1 MDSAIKISF
10 SAVTHIGTA
19 CTSNSDR
26 IFANGKFIYT
36 GAADHSQ
43 ISLEVN
49 DDKCLFALSENMED
63 DESGISLTSDLKKFH
78 QKAVTSSKDI
88 YVKLDE
94 LVQCVE
100 QSSNLIHSVSFGEND
115 FRDRKPSFAGILVDN
130 GNIAAVNLGNCRIYK
145 LEGDTFKLLVND
157 YKRAERLL
165 KMGIIS
171 KEQAEMLSGQ
181 QKASLE
187 EGKSTVKKSDV
198 NILKEDVTY
207 LICSSGIIEAVNED
221 KIYDILA
228 SGYDPDEAAN
238 RLIMEAVENEAEN
251 CMTAL
256 VIKTEVAGEDHI
268 QVPVVKPMRYKSAS
282 AGIPLRQARM
292 STTRKVRHID
302 AGKIVFTA
310 ILVLLAVAVIFGGY
324 KLWGMIRGPE
334 AEETLTE
341 PDDTFPDYND
351 LTDSTSEPEYT
362 DDTGNDT
369 EYTGEETSGE
379 EGGSHGETGTGG
391 SGETGTGMVGD
402 KEVEYIV
409 KSGDMLMMIAKKYYG
424 DESYYKLIME
434 KNNIQDANLIY
445 PGQKLILPPKK

>member
-1 MDSAIKISF
+1 MESAIKISI

-19 CTSNSDR
+19 CTSNSDK

-49 DDKCLFALSENMED
+49 DEKCLFALSENMED
-63 DESGISLTSDLKKFH
+63 NESGISLTSDLRKFH
-78 QKAVTSSKDI
+78 QKAATSSKDI
-88 YVKLDE
+88 HVKLDE

-115 FRDRKPSFAGILVDN
+115 FREKKPSFAGILVDD

-171 KEQAEMLSGQ
+171 REQAEMLSGQ

-238 RLIMEAVENEAEN
+238 RLVMEAVECEAES

-256 VIKTEVAGEDHI
+256 VIKTEAADEDNI
-268 QVPVVKPMRYKSAS
+268 QVPVVKPVQYKPAS

-292 STTRKVRHID
+292 STTRKERHID
-302 AGKIVFTA
+302 AGKIVFVA
-310 ILVLLAVAVIFGGY
+310 ILVFLAAAVIFGGY
-324 KLWGMIRGPE
+324 KLWAMIRSPE
-334 AEETLTE
+334 AKDASTE
-341 PDDTFPDYND
+341 QEDPFSDYED
-351 LTDSTSEPEYT
+351 WTDSTSDSEYT
-362 DDTGNDT
+362 NGTGD
-369 EYTGEETSGE
+369 EIEGAGEQASGE
-379 EGGSHGETGTGG
+379 GGDSDGETIDPG
-391 SGETGTGMVGD
+391 GETETGMVGD
-402 KEVEYIV
+402 EEMEYIV
-409 KSGDMLMMIAKKYYG
+409 KQGDMLMMIAKKYYG
-424 DESYYKLIME
+424 DENYYKLIME

-445 PGQKLILPPKK
+445 PGQKLILPPKN